1 MKERTILFPFDELID
16 VNKKVNKI
24 ISIVGADN
32 INKER
37 LSFTIPEVTVRC
49 NRKQWKE
56 IKFKL
61 GLIKCYY

>member
-1 MKERTILFPFDELID
+1 MKERIILFPFDELID

-24 ISIVGADN
+24 ISIVGDDN
-32 INKER
+32 INKEG
-37 LSFTIPEVTVRC
+37 LSFTIPEVTIRC

>member
-16 VNKKVNKI
+16 VNKKVDKI
-24 ISIVGADN
+24 ISIIGADN
-32 INKER
+32 INKEG
-37 LSFTIPEVTVRC
+37 LSFTIPEVTIRC
-49 NRKQWKE
+49 NRNQWKE

>member
-1 MKERTILFPFDELID
+1 MKERTILFPFDELIY

-24 ISIVGADN
+24 ISIVGDDN
-32 INKER
+32 INKEG
-37 LSFTIPEVTVRC
+37 LSFTIPEVTIRC